1 MSLWNPSFLS
11 NVDCV
16 DDVETLE
23 GVAEEVATRSQSS
36 AQPVF
41 AHTSVADAYKDEQY
55 SMAHISLNP
64 QPNTGEA

>member
-1 MSLWNPSFLS
+1 M
-11 NVDCV
+11 